1 MSEQSL
7 GCIQKFYR
15 SDIRSMIN
23 FMQSNQDI
31 KNSVINIID
40 DNIWAELFRKME
52 QREKLELIC
61 EYVVSISTQYNIDT
75 KNIIK
80 DFLNYIIRNSS
91 VVTPSFLGF
100 VENLIH
106 SENTDNQIHLLYSLS
121 RLSTFLAKSPVDGTI

>member
-1 MSEQSL
+1 
-7 GCIQKFYR
+7 
-15 SDIRSMIN
+15 
-23 FMQSNQDI
+23 MQSNQDI

-91 VVTPSFLGF
+91 VVTPAFLGF